1 MSEEKVS
8 KMKEEGEK
16 NIYPYRRSDESV
28 TAYPKTP
35 ATTAKKSGKV
45 SDQP

>member
-8 KMKEEGEK
+8 KIKEEGEK
-16 NIYPYRRSDESV
+16 SIYTYIGSDELV
-28 TAYPKTP
+28 TANPKTTD
-35 ATTAKKSGKV
+35 TTAKKSGKV